1 MRAQYLALFLAC
13 FSILGANGVAAQQ
26 GQPTVLGLWQQV
38 DPATGKSESWF
49 LFFENNGVYEGAIAK
64 MFITPGD
71 DPNPICTRCQGEQKN
86 SPMLGLTIVK
96 QMHRNGLKY
105 ENGTILDP
113 RDGNVYNALMELS
126 PDGQKLTVRGYLGIA
141 LFEVWPCTSG
151 LSTVFVALGSLR
163 TTPCCSIGAMSIM
176 MMSSTSMT
184 STSGVTLISDLTPP
198 WAPPRSIAIQNSPN
212 AIGFEMGSRAT
223 P

>member
-1 MRAQYLALFLAC
+1 MRAQYLAPFLAC

-64 MFITPGD
+64 MLIKPGD
-71 DPNPICTRCQGEQKN
+71 DPNPICTRCQGEQKDA
-86 SPMLGLTIVK
+86 PTLGLTIVK

-141 LFEVWPCTSG
+141 LFGQNQIWYRLPDAALAEVDRAIIAAHAPALLPAAAGRPATAP
-151 LSTVFVALGSLR
+151 VKQRAPVAR
-163 TTPCCSIGAMSIM
+163 
-176 MMSSTSMT
+176 
-184 STSGVTLISDLTPP
+184 
-198 WAPPRSIAIQNSPN
+198 
-212 AIGFEMGSRAT
+212 
-223 P
+223 

>member
-64 MFITPGD
+64 MFIKPGD

-86 SPMLGLTIVK
+86 APMLGLTIVK

-141 LFEVWPCTSG
+141 LFGQNQIWYRLPDAALAEVDRAIIAAHAPALLPAAAGRPATAP
-151 LSTVFVALGSLR
+151 VKQRAPVAR
-163 TTPCCSIGAMSIM
+163 
-176 MMSSTSMT
+176 
-184 STSGVTLISDLTPP
+184 
-198 WAPPRSIAIQNSPN
+198 
-212 AIGFEMGSRAT
+212 
-223 P
+223 

>member
-64 MFITPGD
+64 MFIKPGD

-141 LFEVWPCTSG
+141 LFGQNQIWYRLPDAALAEVDRAIIAAHAPALLPAAAGRPATAP
-151 LSTVFVALGSLR
+151 VKQRAPVAR
-163 TTPCCSIGAMSIM
+163 
-176 MMSSTSMT
+176 
-184 STSGVTLISDLTPP
+184 
-198 WAPPRSIAIQNSPN
+198 
-212 AIGFEMGSRAT
+212 
-223 P
+223 

>member
-13 FSILGANGVAAQQ
+13 FSILGTNGVAAQQ

-64 MFITPGD
+64 MFIKPGD

-141 LFEVWPCTSG
+141 LFGQNQIWYRLPDAALAEVDRAIIAAHAPALLPAAAGRPATAP
-151 LSTVFVALGSLR
+151 VKQRAPVAR
-163 TTPCCSIGAMSIM
+163 
-176 MMSSTSMT
+176 
-184 STSGVTLISDLTPP
+184 
-198 WAPPRSIAIQNSPN
+198 
-212 AIGFEMGSRAT
+212 
-223 P
+223 

>member
-64 MFITPGD
+64 MFIKPGD

-141 LFEVWPCTSG
+141 LFGQNQIWYRLPDAALAEVDRAIIAAHAPALLPAAAAAGRPATAP
-151 LSTVFVALGSLR
+151 VKQRAPVAR
-163 TTPCCSIGAMSIM
+163 
-176 MMSSTSMT
+176 
-184 STSGVTLISDLTPP
+184 
-198 WAPPRSIAIQNSPN
+198 
-212 AIGFEMGSRAT
+212 
-223 P
+223 

>member
-1 MRAQYLALFLAC
+1 MRAHYLTLFLAC

-64 MFITPGD
+64 MFIKPGD

-141 LFEVWPCTSG
+141 LFGQNQIWYRLPDATLAEVDRAIIAAHAPALLPAAAGRPATAP
-151 LSTVFVALGSLR
+151 VKQRAPVAR
-163 TTPCCSIGAMSIM
+163 
-176 MMSSTSMT
+176 
-184 STSGVTLISDLTPP
+184 
-198 WAPPRSIAIQNSPN
+198 
-212 AIGFEMGSRAT
+212 
-223 P
+223 

>member
-1 MRAQYLALFLAC
+1 MRAHYLTLFLAC

-64 MFITPGD
+64 MFIKPGD

-141 LFEVWPCTSG
+141 LFGQNQIWYRLPDAALAEVDRAIIAAHAPALLPAAAGRPATAP
-151 LSTVFVALGSLR
+151 VKQRAPVAR
-163 TTPCCSIGAMSIM
+163 
-176 MMSSTSMT
+176 
-184 STSGVTLISDLTPP
+184 
-198 WAPPRSIAIQNSPN
+198 
-212 AIGFEMGSRAT
+212 
-223 P
+223 